1 MTDETSSQEQALAKS
16 YEFANC
22 PITFNIQIFPE
33 DDSVEGRRIVIGIRN
48 HQDPPIIK
56 SCRSEDFTCG
66 VVPQLIDELL
76 AELIA
81 ELPTRL
87 AAAIERDRLVQTEA
101 ADDDQAEIP
110 AKSKT
115 KKPKSKTALPSI
127 TVEVVASEVV
137 VDAEQT
143 KLNLFG

>member
-1 MTDETSSQEQALAKS
+1 MTDETSNQEALAKS

-33 DDSVEGRRIVIGIRN
+33 DDSVEGRQIVIGIRN

-56 SCRSEDFTCG
+56 NCRSEDFTCG
-66 VVPQLIDELL
+66 VIPQLIDELL

-87 AAAIERDRLVQTEA
+87 AAAIERDRVAQIEA
-101 ADDDQAEIP
+101 MAEVEP
-110 AKSKT
+110 DTRRKPKKSK
-115 KKPKSKTALPSI
+115 SKASLPTI
-127 TVEVVASEVV
+127 EVDVVASEVV
-137 VDAEQT
+137 EAEQT